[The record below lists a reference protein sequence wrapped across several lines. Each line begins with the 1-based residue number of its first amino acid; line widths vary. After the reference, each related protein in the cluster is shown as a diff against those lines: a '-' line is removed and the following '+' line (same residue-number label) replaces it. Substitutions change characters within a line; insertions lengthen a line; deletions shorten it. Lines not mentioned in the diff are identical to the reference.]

1 MECIHILF
9 RFLLLDVSI
18 ITEDIKIISTVLHAF
33 RFGTHA
39 CASLKRTCRYTEL
52 GLGAAVSTTE
62 QQ

>member
-1 MECIHILF
+1 MECIHILC

-18 ITEDIKIISTVLHAF
+18 TTEDIKIISTFLHAF

-39 CASLKRTCRYTEL
+39 CASLKITCSYTEL
-52 GLGAAVSTTE
+52 GLGAAVTTAE

>member
-1 MECIHILF
+1 M
-9 RFLLLDVSI
+9 LLDVSI
-18 ITEDIKIISTVLHAF
+18 TTEDIKIISTFLHAL

-52 GLGAAVSTTE
+52 GLAAAVTTTE